1 MTGGTGLDEAIEYH
15 VVNSLGWPSLRP
27 LQAAAVAP
35 VRSGA
40 DCMLIAPT
48 AGGKTEAAVF
58 PLLSSMVGEEWR
70 GLSVLYVAPLRAL
83 LNNLYPRIT
92 KYGEWLGRRVGLWH
106 GDVGD
111 TERKHILT
119 EPPDILLTT
128 PESLEAML
136 VSLRVDHD
144 RFFSG
149 LRAIVVD
156 ELHSFAASDRG
167 WHLLGVLARLERIA
181 GRPIQR
187 VGLSAT
193 VGNPQ
198 EIGHWLQGGETP
210 NAPGERELRVVS
222 EDAAMSAP
230 EPEVL
235 LDYVGS
241 VPNAAKVISSLHR
254 GEKRLVFCESR
265 RISEQLA
272 FELRTLGVETF
283 VSHSSLSAEER
294 RRSEQAFAETQ
305 NTVIVA
311 TSTLELG
318 IDIGDLDRVIQIDT
332 PRTVASFLQRLG
344 RTGRRPGTR
353 RNMLFLS
360 TSSDTFLEAAG
371 LLLLW
376 KHGFVEPIT
385 PPPHPRHLA
394 AQQLLAL
401 ALQEGAYGHSTWRDW
416 WGNLALM
423 DDGAEVLGY
432 LRDEGFLVDDSGLLM
447 IGPAAE
453 KAFGRRHFMDL
464 LSSFDAERELRVV
477 AGNKEI
483 GFISPLALPHEG
495 SEKLDSKPILM
506 NGRAWRI
513 EHVNWERFE
522 VIVSPVTYK
531 GDVRWHSDAIA
542 LSFEMMRAQRDVL
555 LGETPDVLL
564 SRRAVD
570 RLELVR
576 DARAEQVSADG
587 LMVERSGH
595 DLYFWTWAGLKANE
609 TLRAALGGAEGQSY
623 NDVMVLRGAGELGA
637 LGAVAFDEVVP
648 RVPAEMVESLKFSA
662 ALPEAAA
669 VKTLAERFSD
679 RAGAAFVAAE
689 QQTEARIGA
698 SPNVRDSS
706 PSQSRSRCRR
716 LP

>member
-1 MTGGTGLDEAIEYH
+1 MAGGTGLDEAIEYH
-15 VVNSLGWPSLRP
+15 VVNSLGWTDLRP
-27 LQAAAVAP
+27 LQAAAAEP

-58 PLLSSMVGEEWR
+58 PLLSSMVQEQWQ
-70 GLSVLYVAPLRAL
+70 GLSVLYVTPLRAL
-83 LNNLYPRIT
+83 LNNLNPRIT
-92 KYGEWLGRRVGLWH
+92 RYGDWLGRRVGIWH

-111 TERKHILT
+111 TARKRILT

-136 VSLRVDHD
+136 VSRRVDHD
-144 RFFSG
+144 RLFTG

-167 WHLLGVLARLERIA
+167 WHLLGVLARLERLA

-187 VGLSAT
+187 IGLSAT

-198 EIGHWLQGGETP
+198 EIGRWLQSGE
-210 NAPGERELRVVS
+210 AQGDVGARELRLVS
-222 EDAAMSAP
+222 EEATATAP
-230 EPEVL
+230 QPEVL

-241 VPNAAKVISSLHR
+241 VANAAKVVASLHR

-265 RISEQLA
+265 RVSEQLA
-272 FELRTLGVETF
+272 FELRDMGVETF

-294 RRSEQAFAETQ
+294 RRSEWAFAEGQ

-318 IDIGDLDRVIQIDT
+318 IDIGDLDRVIQIDA

-344 RTGRRPGTR
+344 RTGRRSGTS
-353 RNMLFLS
+353 RNALFLA
-360 TSSDTFLEAAG
+360 TSSDAFLEAAG

-376 KHGFVEPIT
+376 KRGFVEPIT
-385 PPPHPRHLA
+385 PPPHPRHLT

-401 ALQEGAYGHSTWRDW
+401 ALQEGSYGANTWREW
-416 WGNLALM
+416 WGTLALM
-423 DDGAEVLGY
+423 DDGDEVLAY
-432 LRDEGFLVDDSGLLM
+432 LRDEGFLVDDGGLLM

-464 LSSFDAERELRVV
+464 LSSFDAEKELRVV
-477 AGNKEI
+477 SGNKEL
-483 GFISPLALPHEG
+483 GFISPLALPREG
-495 SEKLDSKPILM
+495 SARLDAKPILM
-506 NGRAWRI
+506 NGRAWHV
-513 EHVNWERFE
+513 EQVNWERFE
-522 VIVSPVTYK
+522 VLVSPVAYK

-555 LGETPDVLL
+555 LGATPDVPL

-570 RLELVR
+570 RLELAR
-576 DARAEQVSADG
+576 EARANQVSVEG
-587 LMVERSGH
+587 PVVERSGH
-595 DLYFWTWAGLKANE
+595 DVHLWTWAGLKANE
-609 TLRAALGGAEGQSY
+609 TLRAGLGGAEGQSY
-623 NDVMVLRGAGELGA
+623 NDVMVLRGAGALSRLGEMS
-637 LGAVAFDEVVP
+637 LDDVVP
-648 RVPAEMVESLKFSA
+648 HVPAEMVESLKFSA
-662 ALPEAAA
+662 ALPEATA
-669 VKTLAERFSD
+669 VKTLSERFAD
-679 RAGAAFVAAE
+679 RAGAQSVVRDIGVAAVDE
-689 QQTEARIGA
+689 PVELHG
-698 SPNVRDSS
+698 
-706 PSQSRSRCRR
+706 
-716 LP
+716 

>member
-1 MTGGTGLDEAIEYH
+1 MSDGSGLDGAIEYH

-27 LQAAAVAP
+27 LQAAAVEP

-40 DCMLIAPT
+40 DCVLIAPT

-58 PLLSSMVGEEWR
+58 PLLSSMVTEPWH
-70 GLSVLYVAPLRAL
+70 GLSVLYITPLRAL

-92 KYGEWLGRRVGLWH
+92 TYGEWLGRRVGLWH

-111 TERKHILT
+111 TERRRILA
-119 EPPDILLTT
+119 EPPDLLLTT

-136 VSLRVDHD
+136 VSRRVDHD

-149 LRAIVVD
+149 VRAIVVD
-156 ELHSFAASDRG
+156 ELHAFAGSDRG

-187 VGLSAT
+187 IGLSAT

-198 EIGHWLQGGETP
+198 QIGTWLQGGET
-210 NAPGERELRVVS
+210 AARELRVVS
-222 EDAAMSAP
+222 EDSASGAST

-241 VPNAAKVISSLHR
+241 ITNAAKVVSSLYR

-265 RISEQLA
+265 RVSEQLA
-272 FELRTLGVETF
+272 FDLRELGVQTF
-283 VSHSSLSAEER
+283 VSHSSLSVDER
-294 RRSEQAFAETQ
+294 RRSEQAFAEAQ

-318 IDIGDLDRVIQIDT
+318 IDIGDLDRVIQIDA

-353 RNMLFLS
+353 RNTLFLA

-376 KHGFVEPIT
+376 RRGFVEPVS
-385 PPPHPRHLA
+385 PPPHPRHLT

-401 ALQEGAYGHSTWRDW
+401 ALQEGAYGASTWRDW
-416 WGNLALM
+416 WGALSLM
-423 DDGAEVLGY
+423 DGGEEVLDY
-432 LRDEGFLVDDSGLLM
+432 LQSEGFLVDDGGLLM

-453 KAFGRRHFMDL
+453 EAFGRRHFMDL
-464 LSSFDAERELRVV
+464 LSSFDAEKELRVV
-477 AGNKEI
+477 AGNKEL
-483 GFISPLALPHEG
+483 GFISPLSLPREG
-495 SEKLDSKPILM
+495 SEKAEVKPILV
-506 NGRAWRI
+506 NGRAWRV
-513 EHVNWERFE
+513 ERVDWERFE
-522 VIVSPVTYK
+522 VLVSPAAHK

-555 LGETPDVLL
+555 LGEDPDVPL
-564 SRRAVD
+564 SRRATE
-570 RLELVR
+570 RLQLVR
-576 DARAEQVSADG
+576 EVRSGEVARDG
-587 LMVERSGH
+587 LVVERSGS
-595 DLYFWTWAGLKANE
+595 DLTLWTWAGLRANE
-609 TLRAALGGAEGQSY
+609 TLRAALRGLEGKSF
-623 NDVMVLRGAGELGA
+623 NDVMVVRDVPGLRRLDPGDLGSLA
-637 LGAVAFDEVVP
+637 P
-648 RVPAEMVESLKFSA
+648 RIPYEMVDSLKFSA
-662 ALPEAAA
+662 ALPDA
-669 VKTLAERFSD
+669 VAVRTLAERFAD
-679 RAGAAFVAAE
+679 RRGAAVVAAE
-689 QQTEARIGA
+689 LQAGG
-698 SPNVRDSS
+698 SPVAGDGT
-706 PSQSRSRCRR
+706 
-716 LP
+716 

>member
-1 MTGGTGLDEAIEYH
+1 MTGETGLEEAIEYH
-15 VVNSLGWPSLRP
+15 VVNSLGWNSLRP
-27 LQAAAVAP
+27 LQSASVEP

-40 DCMLIAPT
+40 DCVLIAPT

-58 PLLSSMVGEEWR
+58 PLLSSMVQENWSGFS
-70 GLSVLYVAPLRAL
+70 LLYVTPLRAL
-83 LNNLYPRIT
+83 LNNLHPRIT
-92 KYGEWLGRRVGLWH
+92 RYGDWLGRRVGLWH

-111 TERKHILT
+111 TERKRMLA

-136 VSLRVDHD
+136 VSRRVDHD

-193 VGNPQ
+193 IGNPE
-198 EIGHWLQGGETP
+198 EIGRWLQGGQG
-210 NAPGERELRVVS
+210 PGSPEERELHVVS
-222 EDAAMSAP
+222 EEASAAAP
-230 EPEVL
+230 DPEVM

-241 VPNAAKVISSLHR
+241 VENAAKVISALHR

-265 RISEQLA
+265 RVSEQLA
-272 FELRTLGVETF
+272 FELRELGVETF

-294 RRSEQAFAETQ
+294 RRSEQAFAEGQ

-318 IDIGDLDRVIQIDT
+318 IDIGDLDRVIQIDA

-353 RNMLFLS
+353 RNTLFLA
-360 TSSDTFLEAAG
+360 TSSDSFLEAAG

-376 KHGFVEPIT
+376 RRGFVEPIT
-385 PPPHPRHLA
+385 PPPHPRHLT

-401 ALQEGAYGHSTWRDW
+401 ALQEGAYGANLWKKW
-416 WGNLALM
+416 WGDLALM
-423 DDGAEVLGY
+423 DDGDEVLTY
-432 LRDEGFLVDDSGLLM
+432 LRDGGFLVEDSGLLL

-464 LSSFDAERELRVV
+464 LSSFDAEKELRVV
-477 AGNKEI
+477 AGTKEI
-483 GFISPLALPHEG
+483 GSISPLALPREG
-495 SEKLDSKPILM
+495 SEKLGSKPLLI
-506 NGRAWRI
+506 NGRAWKV
-513 EHVNWERFE
+513 EQVSWERFE
-522 VIVSPVTYK
+522 ILVSPVGRK
-531 GDVRWHSDAIA
+531 GDVRWQSGAIA

-555 LGETPDVLL
+555 LGETPDVPF

-570 RLELVR
+570 RLGLVR
-576 DARAEQVSADG
+576 EMRAGQVSADG
-587 LMVERSGH
+587 LVAESSGQ
-595 DLYFWTWAGLKANE
+595 DLRLWTWAGLKANE
-609 TLRAALGGAEGQSY
+609 TLRTGLGGAEGQSY
-623 NDVMVLRGAGELGA
+623 NDVMMLRGVGASDVGRLAGASFEN
-637 LGAVAFDEVVP
+637 VAP
-648 RVPAEMVESLKFSA
+648 RIPIEMVDNLKFSA
-662 ALPEAAA
+662 ALPEVVAI
-669 VKTLAERFSD
+669 KTLAERFAD
-679 RAGAAFVAAE
+679 R
-689 QQTEARIGA
+689 RGA
-698 SPNVRDSS
+698 SVTAASL
-706 PSQSRSRCRR
+706 
-716 LP
+716 LPVVAGSNETTSEGTT